1 METTSVVTAL
11 GALAHETRLQAFRLL
26 IEVGPEGLPA
36 TEIANRLGVQKS
48 LMSTHLNTLSRA
60 GLTSVVRNG
69 RQIIHTIDL
78 SQTRDLLS
86 FLVKDCCNGD
96 TERCASLLDQ
106 ILPIYDCESDCS
118 IVQ

>member
-96 TERCASLLDQ
+96 TERCTSLLDQ
-106 ILPIYDCESDCS
+106 ILPIYNCESVCS